1 MTKVIQN
8 YVGDVKVALC
18 RSNVGMPSFATNIFA
33 LIGHLCKRGLKLVG
47 HNYNVTMSHNLSAN
61 PYEIEIHSDLG

>member
-8 YVGDVKVALC
+8 YDGDVKAALC

-33 LIGHLCKRGLKLVG
+33 LIGHLCKRGEKLVG
-47 HNYNVTMSHNLSAN
+47 HNYNVTQF
-61 PYEIEIHSDLG
+61 